1 MVQHPKTFELSLDAV
16 TASWGKPFMRPVTT
30 SVEPG
35 EVLVLRGKSGA
46 GKSTLAL
53 ALCGALSYSGRARI
67 GGIEISE
74 FENLSSY
81 VSASLQR
88 GHVFNTTV
96 RENLKIADSGVSD
109 QDLLR
114 VLSLVELE
122 DIPLD
127 AQLGELG
134 RALSGGEIKRLA
146 VARALLS
153 PAPVLILDE
162 PTEHLDASLA
172 ARIEARITEI
182 AHKSARTVIVITH
195 SGWLNSSRMALVERE

>member
-1 MVQHPKTFELSLDAV
+1 
-16 TASWGKPFMRPVTT
+16 
-30 SVEPG
+30 
-35 EVLVLRGKSGA
+35 
-46 GKSTLAL
+46 
-53 ALCGALSYSGRARI
+53 
-67 GGIEISE
+67 
-74 FENLSSY
+74 
-81 VSASLQR
+81 
-88 GHVFNTTV
+88 
-96 RENLKIADSGVSD
+96 LKIADSGASD